1 MNVKKNSL
9 FLLLSIFFFV
19 TAMFYLLTRLQYD
32 LDFKFVGRMEISIP
46 SEKLKSVLEEKIDNC
61 QPQEALVS
69 KQETAT
75 ILV

>member
-1 MNVKKNSL
+1 
-9 FLLLSIFFFV
+9 
-19 TAMFYLLTRLQYD
+19 MFYLLTRLQYD
-32 LDFKFVGRMEISIP
+32 FDFKFVSRMEISIP

-75 ILV
+75 LSEVIRVEKKNSKVRLG